1 MIAIYT
7 KYAILEITP
16 KVLLIDYLI
25 VILKPFESSSSF
37 QRPSCCTAM
46 FLQLPRM
53 DKLNTFLSGNN
64 ASCKGTV
71 KRGIQL
77 QHALLHIAKSNIF
90 DLLNANL

>member
-1 MIAIYT
+1 MFDLNEILHQGQVLCTGSAI
-7 KYAILEITP
+7 
-16 KVLLIDYLI
+16 
-25 VILKPFESSSSF
+25 
-37 QRPSCCTAM
+37 